1 MSASLISIVGPPAAG
16 KTTLAR
22 CLARALPARLILEDY
37 RGNPFLHQAY
47 VSGGDINLPCQLYF
61 LMSRAGQLA
70 GSTWPSRGLAV
81 SDYDFCQDRIYAH
94 RRLGREDFHLYEQI
108 ARRVTPH
115 LRRADV
121 TLHLDASLEALT
133 RRIHRRGR
141 SYEEAMSPD
150 FLQELREAYF
160 EPELL
165 KEAGHLLRV
174 DTEETDI
181 RRGDALEELVKQIR
195 SALTRTP

>member
-22 CLARALPARLILEDY
+22 CLAREFSAKLILEDY

-47 VSGGDINLPCQLYF
+47 VSGGDVNLPCQLYF

-70 GSTWPSRGLAV
+70 VSTWPNRGLAV

-94 RRLGREDFHLYEQI
+94 RRLSGEDFQLYEQI

-115 LRRADV
+115 LRRADI
-121 TLHLDASLEALT
+121 TLHLDASLEELR

-165 KEAGHLLRV
+165 QQAGQLLRI
-174 DTEETDI
+174 DTEKTDI
-181 RRGDALEELVKQIR
+181 RRGDALEELIKRIR
-195 SALTRTP
+195 IALTRTP